1 MEDGPSRF
9 YLELRDARDIGG
21 NVTFDITKDGCDK
34 AEAMDSCTTCRQS
47 LKPIQTSFVLDTQ
60 YIVPDTIKTLTEKL
74 YATFNGIGTV
84 KSIEFTGRRP
94 LGYNSEI
101 DLASKREA
109 RSKNVRNRRS
119 LPQPP
124 NYFRRRKQLRQLL
137 GSYLPKRLMRGKELE
152 ISRSRKIFPERRQ
165 GGGNASFEMI
175 DMVITMYEL
184 DVQSN
189 GANGT
194 LEEKVLAGTR
204 AAAEMM
210 AESEGIVVQTPIP
223 VVPTPVDAGMI
234 LGIVLTSIGGIVWLW
249 TCFILLTR
257 SPANKTTI
265 WKVTQ
270 CAMLALQI
278 SNFWM
283 ESQLFILYTS
293 GDGLMYTPVLAI
305 TGLYL

>member
-1 MEDGPSRF
+1 M
-9 YLELRDARDIGG
+9 
-21 NVTFDITKDGCDK
+21 
-34 AEAMDSCTTCRQS
+34 
-47 LKPIQTSFVLDTQ
+47 
-60 YIVPDTIKTLTEKL
+60 TLAQ
-74 YATFNGIGTV
+74 ATAQ
-84 KSIEFTGRRP
+84 K
-94 LGYNSEI
+94 
-101 DLASKREA
+101 
-109 RSKNVRNRRS
+109 
-119 LPQPP
+119 
-124 NYFRRRKQLRQLL
+124 
-137 GSYLPKRLMRGKELE
+137 
-152 ISRSRKIFPERRQ
+152 KIFGERRD
-165 GGGNASFEMI
+165 GTNSSFEMI

-184 DVQSN
+184 NVYSN
-189 GANGT
+189 AANGT
-194 LEEKVLAGTR
+194 IEEKVLKGSR

-223 VVPTPVDAGMI
+223 MVPTPVDAGMI